1 MVERFR
7 EAKVQP
13 AAFQRFIA
21 HCIQG
26 PSSPIA
32 PSDPQP
38 RDQFLAEGQKVSVA
52 ACTSPLK
59 NKGWRLCARRRP
71 RWELRELISACRSE
85 DLKP

>member
-59 NKGWRLCARRRP
+59 NKDGGCVPGEGLGGNL
-71 RWELRELISACRSE
+71 ES
-85 DLKP
+85 